1 MALPS
6 GEWELQWGNWPSPV
20 VENSQVPM
28 STKAKSL
35 LGSYPSEARTLHIH
49 VKSLD
54 FFWGS
59 HNSELGL

>member
-1 MALPS
+1 
-6 GEWELQWGNWPSPV
+6 
-20 VENSQVPM
+20 M